1 MAEFNFGSLFGKAG
15 ESMGLSSILGPLG
28 MIGGAGLSSL
38 LTSSANKKAEKRLQ
52 KAMGMVEAG
61 ESRQMAKTGQA
72 RRELGQAKIVAR
84 TQADASKRESLAA
97 TQAAQSMMNRQF
109 GQQMAQASAMMGMRG
124 LGGTT
129 AGLAGMG
136 AAMGGIGNAIAQMQ
150 MQGAQQRV
158 GINTSLTGTLA
169 NLSGQTAGMFGK
181 EADIIGSNAAAR
193 ANMLAGFSP
202 TVDTSFA
209 NLLSGM
215 GGELFGA
222 GLQHRMGA
230 DFADTQKA

>member
-1 MAEFNFGSLFGKAG
+1 MDLGSLFGTAG
-15 ESMGLSSILGPLG
+15 SSMGAAGLLGPLG
-28 MIGGAGLSSL
+28 MVGGAALSSFM
-38 LTSSANKKAEKRLQ
+38 TSKANKEAKKRLN
-52 KAMGMVEAG
+52 KAMGMVEEG
-61 ESRQMAKTGQA
+61 ESRQLTKTGQA

-109 GQQMAQASAMMGMRG
+109 GQQMAQASAMAGMRG

-136 AAMGGIGNAIAQMQ
+136 AAMGGISNAIAQMQ
-150 MQGAQQRV
+150 MQGAQQRI
-158 GINTSLTGTLA
+158 GINTGLTGTLA
-169 NLSGQTAGMFGK
+169 NLAGQTAGMFGK
-181 EADIIGSNAAAR
+181 EADIIGANASAR

-202 TVDTSFA
+202 TVDTSAA
-209 NLLSGM
+209 NLLSGL
-215 GGELFGA
+215 GGQLFGA

-230 DFADTQKA
+230 DFASTQQA